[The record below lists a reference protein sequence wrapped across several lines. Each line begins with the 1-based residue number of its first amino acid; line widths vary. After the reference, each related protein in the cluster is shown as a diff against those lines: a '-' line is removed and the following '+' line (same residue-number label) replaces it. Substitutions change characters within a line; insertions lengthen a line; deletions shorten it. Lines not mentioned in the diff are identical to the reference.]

1 MSSYEKYKSPSEKLA
16 DLVVEK
22 LEAQGLIPAA
32 RVEEVRGKIAGG
44 SASRDDWQ
52 LWIELA
58 QEKQTS
64 EETDGKN

>member
-1 MSSYEKYKSPSEKLA
+1 MSSDEKYKSPSEKLA
-16 DLVVEK
+16 DLVVAK

-32 RVEEVRGKIAGG
+32 RVEEVRGKITGG

-64 EETDGKN
+64 EENDGKN